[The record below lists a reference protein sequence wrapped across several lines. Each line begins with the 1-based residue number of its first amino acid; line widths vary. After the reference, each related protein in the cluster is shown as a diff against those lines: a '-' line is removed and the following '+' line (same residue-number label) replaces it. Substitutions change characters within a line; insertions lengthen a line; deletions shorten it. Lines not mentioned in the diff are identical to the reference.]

1 MDSRSRAL
9 ALAGAL
15 FAALGVAAG
24 AFGAHA
30 LRDLVPASDLA
41 VWETAARY
49 QLFHALALLLLGLSG
64 GVRLHFA
71 GVFIALGTVVFSGS
85 LYLLVL
91 TDTRWLG
98 AITPIGGVLL
108 IVGWLVCAWKLWSR
122 EAD

>member
-41 VWETAARY
+41 VWDTAVRY